1 MTLPPALRA
10 VPLSTV
16 LYAGGALLLVAA
28 LLVSWRIYRQRRAQ
42 AAKLRAVTGCAYE
55 YLRNVL
61 LPDPQGIPLHLDFLL
76 LTARGIVVIDLR
88 EVTGN
93 VFGGDQMDD
102 WTVINGAQRF
112 TFANPQAALYDRQ
125 ASVRLVARDTP
136 VEGRIVF
143 GGRSVFPKGLP
154 SHTRLLADLTA
165 DFPGLN
171 GQGAPSVPDAW
182 LTDWHA
188 LRAACRPSSLVA
200 PKAAV

>member
-1 MTLPPALRA
+1 MILPPALRA
-10 VPLSTV
+10 VPLTT
-16 LYAGGALLLVAA
+16 LLGGAGALVFVAA
-28 LLVSWRIYRQRRAQ
+28 LLVGWRIYRHRRAQ
-42 AAKLRAVTGCAYE
+42 AAKLRAVTGSAYE
-55 YLRNVL
+55 YLRDVL

-102 WTVINGAQRF
+102 WTVINGSQRF

-154 SHTRLLADLTA
+154 THTRLLAALA
-165 DFPGLN
+165 GDFP
-171 GQGAPSVPDAW
+171 QVDRQAAPPLPDSW
-182 LTDWHA
+182 RTDWES